1 MKEAKLR
8 SLNTVW
14 PQIYN
19 ILGKGKLWRQSK
31 ENKSELGVWKDEWVQ
46 EKGNGKLSNIISDIR
61 NLKVIF
67 LTLKK
72 GKLDK
77 LKISNFYECF
87 VIVKSGSCVWLSATP
102 ETITSYR
109 LLCPWD
115 FPGKNTGLCYHFLLQ
130 GIFLIQAWS
139 LCLLHWQV
147 DSLSMSHQWSP
158 LWKCLVAQSYVT
170 FCDPHGL

>member
-87 VIVKSGSCVWLSATP
+87 VIVESGSCVWLSATLWTVTYKAP
-102 ETITSYR
+102 PSMGLSRQEYWSGVPLPSPIMTYRYFNSSMSWTRDNCGAFELWCYRR
-109 LLCPWD
+109 LLGVPW
-115 FPGKNTGLCYHFLLQ
+115 T
-130 GIFLIQAWS
+130 ARR
-139 LCLLHWQV
+139 
-147 DSLSMSHQWSP
+147 SH
-158 LWKCLVAQSYVT
+158 
-170 FCDPHGL
+170 

>member
-14 PQIYN
+14 SQIYD
-19 ILGKGKLWRQSK
+19 ILEKGKQWHQSK

-46 EKGNGKLSNIISDIR
+46 EKGKLSNIISDIR

-77 LKISNFYECF
+77 LKISNFYESF
-87 VIVKSGSCVWLSATP
+87 VIVESGSCVWLSATP
-102 ETITSYR
+102 
-109 LLCPWD
+109 
-115 FPGKNTGLCYHFLLQ
+115 
-130 GIFLIQAWS
+130 
-139 LCLLHWQV
+139 
-147 DSLSMSHQWSP
+147 
-158 LWKCLVAQSYVT
+158 
-170 FCDPHGL
+170 